1 MTHMM
6 FSRYYVY
13 HAPSLLLANI
23 FLIGNQQKE
32 QLRLMGMSLACV
44 QYLVINQSVGLNN
57 SNRSALE
64 ERITDRARLSGRIS
78 TQCQIRLGFDPEP
91 CTTFQE

>member
-1 MTHMM
+1 MLMTHMM

-32 QLRLMGMSLACV
+32 QLRLMGMSLA
-44 QYLVINQSVGLNN
+44 
-57 SNRSALE
+57 
-64 ERITDRARLSGRIS
+64 
-78 TQCQIRLGFDPEP
+78 
-91 CTTFQE
+91 